1 MKSKF
6 IKITLVLLLAA
17 CSQLSYG
24 QCDKTV
30 VLKSSKTNHL
40 DAKGNIESS
49 KDENAT
55 ITISK
60 SQVTIVPG
68 DDDHTISGAIT
79 SKTCE
84 WPTAFKDGKTVVK
97 AKLEDNSGNT
107 QHCTITITGVA
118 GKITLVFEAE
128 EQPGKK
134 IMVVADTFE

>member
-1 MKSKF
+1 MKSTF
-6 IKITLVLLLAA
+6 IKITIVLLLAA
-17 CSQLSYG
+17 CTHLSYG

-30 VLKSSKTNHL
+30 TLKSSKTNHL
-40 DAKGNIESS
+40 DEKGNIESS
-49 KDENAT
+49 KEEKVT

-60 SQVTIVPG
+60 TQVTIVPG
-68 DDDHTISGAIT
+68 EEDHTISGAIT

-97 AKLEDNSGNT
+97 AKLEDDSGNT

-118 GKITLVFEAE
+118 GKITLVFETE
-128 EQPGKK
+128 ENPGKK

>member
-6 IKITLVLLLAA
+6 LKITLVLLLAA

-49 KDENAT
+49 KDENVT

-84 WPTAFKDGKTVVK
+84 WSAPFKDGKTVIK
-97 AKLEDNSGNT
+97 AKLEDNSGKSE
-107 QHCTITITGVA
+107 HCTLTITGVA
-118 GKITLVFEAE
+118 GKVTLVFEAE
-128 EQPGKK
+128 EEPGKR

>member
-1 MKSKF
+1 MKSTF
-6 IKITLVLLLAA
+6 IKITLVLLAA
-17 CSQLSYG
+17 CSHLSYG

-40 DAKGNIESS
+40 DEKGNIEKS
-49 KDENAT
+49 KAEDAT

-60 SQVTIVPG
+60 SQVTIIPG
-68 DDDHTISGAIT
+68 DEDHTISGAIT

-84 WPTAFKDGKTVVK
+84 WSTPFKDGKTVVK
-97 AKLEDNSGNT
+97 AKLEDNNGNT

-118 GKITLVFEAE
+118 GKITLVFESE
-128 EQPGKK
+128 EEPGKK